1 MDNVLSMTKTTG
13 LLTTEQEFAMD
24 IIPKPLFLTVFSV
37 VLLKSC
43 PFVQC
48 NPSLS

>member
-1 MDNVLSMTKTTG
+1 MDNVLSMTKTTD
-13 LLTTEQEFAMD
+13 LLTTEEFAMD
-24 IIPKPLFLTVFSV
+24 IFPKPLFLTVFSV